1 MLAYICDR
9 CGKTIPRP
17 KDGPPIK
24 RVIDWGA
31 ASYDDPTDGGTVEQI
46 DVCESC
52 LNDFLSWKTMYHN
65 KRLEDE

>member
-17 KDGPPIK
+17 EEGPPIK
-24 RVIDWGA
+24 RVIDWGVA
-31 ASYDDPTDGGTVEQI
+31 NYDDPTDGGTVEQI

-52 LNDFLSWKTMYHN
+52 FNDFLSWKTMYHN